1 MKKVRKTT
9 NIFLALKITT
19 RPKAQFENSS
29 SKMVL
34 LQFNS
39 EVIMDELHSFYSDLY
54 SDRNNGEVTDQ
65 SCAFLETESIP
76 KLSSVMEELCEEEL
90 STVECFNILSD

>member
-9 NIFLALKITT
+9 NIFLTLKITT

-34 LQFNS
+34 LQL
-39 EVIMDELHSFYSDLY
+39 ILKLHSFYSELY

-90 STVECFNILSD
+90 STAECFNILSD

>member
-1 MKKVRKTT
+1 
-9 NIFLALKITT
+9 
-19 RPKAQFENSS
+19 
-29 SKMVL
+29 
-34 LQFNS
+34 
-39 EVIMDELHSFYSDLY
+39 MDELHSFYSDLY

-90 STVECFNILSD
+90 SMGECFNILYLIKKTRPLEMVDLL

>member
-1 MKKVRKTT
+1 
-9 NIFLALKITT
+9 
-19 RPKAQFENSS
+19 
-29 SKMVL
+29 
-34 LQFNS
+34 
-39 EVIMDELHSFYSDLY
+39 MDELHSFYSDLC

-90 STVECFNILSD
+90 SMAECFNILSD

>member
-1 MKKVRKTT
+1 
-9 NIFLALKITT
+9 
-19 RPKAQFENSS
+19 
-29 SKMVL
+29 
-34 LQFNS
+34 
-39 EVIMDELHSFYSDLY
+39 MDELHSFYSDLY